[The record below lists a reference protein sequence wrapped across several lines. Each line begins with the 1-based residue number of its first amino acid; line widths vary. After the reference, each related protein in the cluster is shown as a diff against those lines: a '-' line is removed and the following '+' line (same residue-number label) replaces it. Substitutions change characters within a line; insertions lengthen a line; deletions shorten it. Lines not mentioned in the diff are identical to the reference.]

1 MNIFEL
7 PILSA
12 IVFLPLAGVLILW
25 ACRKRAHIQT
35 AALTTAIASFILTL
49 VPVFSFRSDVA
60 GFQFEEQIS
69 WIPTLGISYHVG
81 IDGLS
86 LFLLPLTS
94 FLMVMAVLVSWN
106 RITIKEK
113 LYYALFLIL
122 ETAMLGVFVAIDT
135 VLFYVF
141 WEAML
146 IPMFLIIGIWGG
158 ANRRY
163 ASIKFLIYTMVGSVF
178 MLVALIF
185 MAILNQ
191 KAGAGLSFDLT
202 SWLQLNIPSGFQQW
216 LFLAF
221 FVAFAIKVPLFP
233 FHTWL
238 PDAHVEAPTAGSV
251 VLAGVLLK
259 MGVYGIL
266 RFCYPLFPEA
276 LPVFTPWIIGLGMIG
291 VIYGAFLAFAQ
302 TDMKKLIAYSSISHM
317 GLIIV
322 GIFALN
328 AAGIKGGIIQMVNH
342 GLSTGAL
349 FILVGAL
356 YERKGTRDLD
366 KLGGLAGR
374 VPILATFFMI
384 ILLSSIGLP
393 GLNGFVGEI
402 LLLLGAFQFTWWVG
416 ALGATTVIMSAIY
429 MLRMYQR
436 SMFETER
443 SPSGAPIS
451 DFSFRETVIMTPI
464 VLLVFFV
471 GIVPSF
477 FLDRIDT
484 SVDHILAQL
493 HKPMVVT
500 KETIES
506 HHHDTGVNEYELRY
520 AGR

>member
-7 PILSA
+7 PILSV
-12 IVFLPLAGVLILW
+12 IVFLPLAGTLIVS
-25 ACRKRAHIQT
+25 ACRKRAHIQSASLIT
-35 AALTTAIASFILTL
+35 AFASFILTL
-49 VPVFSFRSDVA
+49 VPVFLYRSDIP
-60 GFQFEEQIS
+60 GFQFVEYAPWIS
-69 WIPTLGISYHVG
+69 TLGISYHVG

-94 FLMVMAVLVSWN
+94 FLTIMAILVSWN
-106 RITIKEK
+106 RIATKEN
-113 LYYALFLIL
+113 LYYGLFLIL
-122 ETAMLGVFVAIDT
+122 ETSMLGVFVAIDT

-158 ANRRY
+158 TNRRY

-178 MLVALIF
+178 MLVALIV

-191 KAGAGLSFDLT
+191 NAGAGLSFDLT
-202 SWLQLNIPSGFQQW
+202 SWLLLNIPHRFQGW

-251 VLAGVLLK
+251 VLAGILLK
-259 MGVYGIL
+259 MGVYGML
-266 RFCYPLFPEA
+266 RFCYPLFPA
-276 LPVFTPWIIGLGMIG
+276 AIQMFTPWIIGLGMIG

-328 AAGIKGGIIQMVNH
+328 MAGVTGGIIQMVNH

-374 VPILATFFMI
+374 VPVLATFFMI

-402 LLLLGAFQFTWWVG
+402 LLLLGAFEFTWWVG
-416 ALGATTVIMSAIY
+416 ALGATTVIMSAVY

-436 SMFETER
+436 AMFETER
-443 SPSGAPIS
+443 SQSETPIS
-451 DFSFRETVIMTPI
+451 DFSLREKFIMTPI
-464 VLLVFFV
+464 VLLVFFI
-471 GIVPSF
+471 GIFPSF
-477 FLDRIDT
+477 FLDRIDA
-484 SVDHILAQL
+484 SAGRLLSQL
-493 HKPMVVT
+493 HKPMVVAA
-500 KETIES
+500 
-506 HHHDTGVNEYELRY
+506 DTVKTHYPNTEGDEYELLCSKR
-520 AGR
+520 